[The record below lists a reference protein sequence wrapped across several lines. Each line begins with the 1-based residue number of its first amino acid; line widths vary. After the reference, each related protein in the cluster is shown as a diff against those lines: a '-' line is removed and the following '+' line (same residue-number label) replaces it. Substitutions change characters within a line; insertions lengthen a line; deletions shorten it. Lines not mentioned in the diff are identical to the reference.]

1 MKVLQISSRYT
12 EYGGEEASVEEI
24 GRSLRTHHDVDAFYG
39 STKEMLGETFLSRAE
54 APFKAI
60 WNWKAFAQL
69 RALQAAAKFDV
80 WLVHNVFPGLSPAV
94 YDAARA
100 TRVPVVQ
107 YLHNYRFGCVN
118 GLLLNHGEPCVRC
131 LSGTFLP
138 AVETRCWRESRI
150 ACAAMAISLS
160 RLRAVGVFRQV
171 AHWVSISDAQKAIH
185 TQFGIPAERIS
196 VLYHYYDG
204 PSLTS
209 PAPGRDVLFVGRLSP
224 EKGLKILIEAWKQ
237 AGIRDRSL
245 WIVGEGPLRGYLEEL
260 ARPSPNIRFVGFL
273 SGAEL
278 RQRWLNAAITVVPSI
293 WEEPFGRVL
302 LESWAHGVP
311 VLAARIGA
319 LPELIEL
326 SNSGW
331 LFDPGSTESLSRALR
346 VILADESALSTAAA
360 NCHDAVSKFSKEK
373 WLSRINSILDQ
384 VTSGTTNRIA
394 EAPNRS

>member
-1 MKVLQISSRYT
+1 MKILQVFNRYT
-12 EYGGEEASVEEI
+12 QYGGEEACVEEI
-24 GRSLRTHHDVDAFYG
+24 GRALRTHHDVDSFYG
-39 STKEMLGETFLSRAE
+39 STKEMLGETFLSKAE
-54 APFKAI
+54 APFRAI

-69 RALQAAAKFDV
+69 CALQAAAKFDV
-80 WLVHNVFPGLSPAV
+80 WVVHNVFPGLSPAV
-94 YDAARA
+94 YDAARV

-118 GLLLNHGEPCVRC
+118 GFLLNHGEPCVRC

-138 AVETRCWRESRI
+138 AVQSRCWQESRI

-160 RLRAVGVFRQV
+160 RLRGVGVFRQV

-204 PSLTS
+204 PSLRS
-209 PAPGRDVLFVGRLSP
+209 PEPGRDVLFVGRLSP
-224 EKGLKILIEAWKQ
+224 EKGVKILIEAWKQ
-237 AGIRDRSL
+237 AGICDRYL

-260 ARPSPNIRFVGFL
+260 ARPSPNIRFAGFMR
-273 SGAEL
+273 GAEL

-293 WEEPFGRVL
+293 WEEAFGLVL
-302 LESWAHGVP
+302 IESWAHGVP

-373 WLSRINSILDQ
+373 WLSRMNGILDQ
-384 VTSGTTNRIA
+384 VATGIR
-394 EAPNRS
+394 